1 MKQPQKYQNRAR
13 RYRVLAQGYS
23 ALKSR
28 LARPAEGAA
37 EAFERMAS
45 AAERDDK
52 RRDLAEERSPNAINS
67 SQ

>member
-13 RYRVLAQGYS
+13 RYRVLAKGYS

-37 EAFERMAS
+37 EAFARMAS
-45 AAERDDK
+45 AAEREEE
-52 RRDLAEERSPNAINS
+52 RRDVAEARSFTSANPS
-67 SQ
+67 E